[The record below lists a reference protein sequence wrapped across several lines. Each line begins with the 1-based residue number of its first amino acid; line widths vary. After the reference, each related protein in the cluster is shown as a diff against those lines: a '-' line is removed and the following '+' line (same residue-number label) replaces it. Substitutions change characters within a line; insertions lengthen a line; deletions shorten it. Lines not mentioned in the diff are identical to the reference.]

1 MSARGAAAVRA
12 TGAGPLVT
20 PSSAVAGTDAR
31 GSGYAE
37 TCTVCVVGE
46 HPRGGAVMPGGVD
59 NEAGSPPSRQRQIVV
74 RLDAV
79 RGRLQELR
87 DRDAAKNLAATTER
101 VEAAN
106 RHAAE
111 AHAAALRAL
120 ASSAHAFRRS
130 AEAHERV
137 ASMHRRA
144 GGEGT
149 GDVRKHE
156 RQAALHRAAAAA
168 ARQRAEHA
176 ESLLSEPRQAGPAAI
191 SA

>member
-1 MSARGAAAVRA
+1 
-12 TGAGPLVT
+12 
-20 PSSAVAGTDAR
+20 
-31 GSGYAE
+31 
-37 TCTVCVVGE
+37 
-46 HPRGGAVMPGGVD
+46 MPGGVD

-111 AHAAALRAL
+111 AHA
-120 ASSAHAFRRS
+120 
-130 AEAHERV
+130 RV

-191 SA
+191 SAKPGDRVAP

>member
-1 MSARGAAAVRA
+1 
-12 TGAGPLVT
+12 
-20 PSSAVAGTDAR
+20 
-31 GSGYAE
+31 
-37 TCTVCVVGE
+37 
-46 HPRGGAVMPGGVD
+46 MPGGVD

-168 ARQRAEHA
+168 ARHRAEHA

-191 SA
+191 SAKPGDRVAP

>member
-1 MSARGAAAVRA
+1 
-12 TGAGPLVT
+12 
-20 PSSAVAGTDAR
+20 
-31 GSGYAE
+31 
-37 TCTVCVVGE
+37 
-46 HPRGGAVMPGGVD
+46 MPGGVD
-59 NEAGSPPSRQRQIVV
+59 NEAGRSPSRQRQIVV

-79 RGRLQELR
+79 RGRLQELRDR

-168 ARQRAEHA
+168 ARHRAEHA

-191 SA
+191 FAKPGDRVAP